1 MSGIEDHFS
10 KILALFI
17 ATGENNRIGPFTST
31 PRNACDT
38 ETVYAGFRKFCP

>member
-10 KILALFI
+10 KILTLFI

-31 PRNACDT
+31 PRNAYDT
-38 ETVYAGFRKFCP
+38 GTMYAGFSKFYP